1 MRELDLEG
9 ISESFVGG
17 WFIDEQVCES
27 VIEDFQLHIDQTH
40 FDEHRGYHR
49 LSNMQMTKDVHISY
63 MKEIEQ
69 VFARYQEK
77 YIWSDMNHV
86 NEWFVTQP
94 YNVQK
99 YEPGYN
105 YKHWHIETGGPQE
118 NKLLRHLTFM
128 TYLNNIEEGGE
139 TEYLYQNLKVKPQKG
154 LTLIWP
160 AGWTHPH
167 RGNPALNEVKYIST
181 GWASFKH
188 RC

>member
-1 MRELDLEG
+1 MKEFELDG
-9 ISESFVGG
+9 KFESFVGG
-17 WFIDEQVCES
+17 WYINTQVCDDI
-27 VIEDFQLHIDQTH
+27 VNDFQLHIDESS

-49 LSNMQMTKDVHISY
+49 LSNFQMTKRVHQSY
-63 MKEIEQ
+63 IDQIEQ
-69 VFARYQEK
+69 VFAQYQKK
-77 YIWSDMNHV
+77 YVWSDTNHV
-86 NEWFVTQP
+86 NDWFLTQP

-105 YKHWHIETGGPQE
+105 YKHWHIETGGPE
-118 NKLLRHLTFM
+118 EGKLLRHLTFM
-128 TYLNNIEEGGE
+128 TYLNDIDEGGE

-160 AGWTHPH
+160 ASWTHPH
-167 RGNPALNEVKYIST
+167 RGIPALNEVKYIST